1 MPPPPFKK
9 NKGRKKKKYQ
19 PANRMHTCHRRE
31 SCYRAQNLENVRER
45 QKKEFP
51 QVKNIFLTLG
61 VKEYRAK
68 QLPRQTK

>member
-9 NKGRKKKKYQ
+9 DKGEEKKRNTSQ
-19 PANRMHTCHRRE
+19 PIGCTPATRE
-31 SCYRAQNLENVRER
+31 SCYGAQNLENVREG

-61 VKEYRAK
+61 
-68 QLPRQTK
+68 